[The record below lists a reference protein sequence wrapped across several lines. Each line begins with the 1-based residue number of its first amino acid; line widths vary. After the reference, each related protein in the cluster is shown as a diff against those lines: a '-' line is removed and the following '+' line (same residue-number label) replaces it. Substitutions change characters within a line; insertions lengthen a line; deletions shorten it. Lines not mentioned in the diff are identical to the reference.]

1 MAAFFSAPAPMAV
14 EPAREYLPVGALEG
28 LLPGLARGAVS
39 EVTGLRSSGRTSFLV
54 SVLVEATAR
63 GEYGAV
69 VDAGDHFDPLAAAQ
83 AGVALER
90 LLWMRC
96 GGNAEHALKA
106 ADLVAHGGGFGV
118 ICLDLADAAPRVLNR
133 IPLSY
138 WFRFRRAVAGT
149 PAVFLVL
156 GAQPLAR
163 SCAFCW
169 IEFRRQRPLWEG
181 RPRFRLLRG
190 LRVEAVVRKPAPGRT
205 KVLEWR
211 AV

>member
-1 MAAFFSAPAPMAV
+1 MAALVSAPALLAGETP
-14 EPAREYLPVGALEG
+14 REYLPVSALEG

-54 SVLVEATAR
+54 SVLAEATAR

-69 VDAGDHFDPLAAAQ
+69 VDAGDHFDPLTAAQ

-90 LLWMRC
+90 LLWVRC

-118 ICLDLADAAPRVLNR
+118 ICLDLADLAPPLLNR
-133 IPLSY
+133 IPLAY
-138 WFRFRRAVAGT
+138 WFRFRRAVEGT

-156 GAQPLAR
+156 GGQPLAR
-163 SCAFCW
+163 SCASCW
-169 IEFRRQRPLWEG
+169 IEFRQQRPLWEG

-190 LRVEAVVRKPAPGRT
+190 LRVEAMVRKPGPGRT

-211 AV
+211 AI